1 MFVEREHMEDAQLS
15 TSSSHTSSHR
25 AGPCETSWH
34 NGNLPEYLQAVF
46 FRHPCLKPYGA
57 DYICSLF
64 WPFMCMC
71 VSTCNI
77 YTCTCVRMHLYL
89 SSLVDQQPPGQ
100 DRRAHPPKKQTR
112 LYLAGQIC
120 RRGLQWVPLCSG
132 WRGGRR
138 PQHCR
143 TSPCHLRHSCTRA
156 RSACLCCSAQGGRC
170 RWSGWGGKRCS
181 ARAAWSQSASS
192 KSMPCCLWVEKK
204 WREKKNK
211 YIHQKKRFKKKS
223 ALDSHPFVFPF
234 FFPYLFFFFLN
245 QFVTDQHFASASL
258 ISISSE
264 AIAQNLQGTHTLW
277 VAFTLSGIKC
287 PEQTHSLQF

>member
-1 MFVEREHMEDAQLS
+1 MRHPGTMGTCQNIC
-15 TSSSHTSSHR
+15 R
-25 AGPCETSWH
+25 P
-34 NGNLPEYLQAVF
+34 YF
-46 FRHPCLKPYGA
+46 FATPVWSHPCLKPYGA

-71 VSTCNI
+71 VSTCDI

-143 TSPCHLRHSCTRA
+143 TSPCRLRHSCTRA

-211 YIHQKKRFKKKS
+211 YIHQKKMFKKKS

-234 FFPYLFFFFLN
+234 FFPYLFFLN

-277 VAFTLSGIKC
+277 VAFTLSDVKC